1 MMKAPIVMKFGLDRP
16 GSGTAMGPA
25 SGDGPGDAES
35 LRQAA
40 ALARRDAGEGV
51 LVVLSAFSEVT
62 GDLLRC
68 GRTAQAGNEEGA
80 IAELEA
86 ILGRH
91 ADTAAALLGPRGH
104 PLVEGAIE
112 KARRELSALLRS
124 PSLLGTALAVETV
137 SKGWDLL
144 AGRGEIL
151 SSTIFA
157 AWLGLPLVDARSVVR
172 TDSHF
177 GSAKPRPEEIRK
189 LAARE
194 IIPLLGPGKIVI
206 TQGSIGSDEAGTPTT
221 LGRDGTDFSA
231 SLLGAAIDAA
241 EIRIWTE
248 AEGIL
253 ACDPRLVPEARPI
266 AVLGYDEAAE
276 LAAYGTG
283 ILHPATIQ
291 PAVEKGIRVTVRS
304 LRSPEGRF
312 TTISRDP
319 EPGPP
324 VTALAS
330 RGPVTIITITT
341 PRMLGGSGF
350 LSRIFQVF
358 ERRGMEVDLVST
370 SEVAVSLTL
379 DAGLS
384 LDELV
389 RELSAFAE
397 VAVNKDRAVVALIGR
412 EIKKTRGVS
421 GKALGA
427 LRDINIEMISLGADE
442 INLSLV
448 IAQEDAREAVA
459 RLYAAFFGEGE
470 GEALSARAT
479 PVAEP
484 SSTAPSI
491 AAEARQAKDEPSTS
505 LPAGQAAGQAA
516 KEARASDASLLR
528 VGVFGRGRLGS
539 AVASLVQR
547 EAGMSL
553 AWCIGRSAPP
563 DTDVDVVLDVSAAAA
578 VPQHLEWAL
587 ATKVDLVIGATGWDR
602 GLLFDR
608 PAAVEEAGIGIL
620 VAPNFSLAVA
630 FMRRAAMALGRL
642 AELDSEAELGVV
654 ERHHGGKADA
664 PSGTAKLLAAAL
676 AEGCQR
682 YSGWGQGKA
691 EEGCINVASLRS
703 GREIGYHELRFE
715 AASETI
721 VLSHE
726 AKSRDIFARGA
737 LRAIAWIHG
746 RHGIFTFDDMATKV
760 IDPLFEKAVAKE
772 RRLAQ

>member
-1 MMKAPIVMKFGLDRP
+1 MKAPIVMKFGLDRP
-16 GSGTAMGPA
+16 GSGTVTGPA
-25 SGDGPGDAES
+25 SGEVSGDAEG

-91 ADTAAALLGPRGH
+91 ADTAAALMGPTVH
-104 PLVEGAIE
+104 PLVEGAIG
-112 KARRELSALLRS
+112 KARKELSALLRS

-144 AGRGEIL
+144 AGWGEIL

-194 IIPLLGPGKIVI
+194 IIPLLGPGKIVV
-206 TQGSIGSDEAGTPTT
+206 TQGSIGSDETGTPTT

-324 VTALAS
+324 VTALAT

-470 GEALSARAT
+470 GEALSAKVPPQQAA
-479 PVAEP
+479 PVAP
-484 SSTAPSI
+484 PTTITQSSGPSI
-491 AAEARQAKDEPSTS
+491 TAT
-505 LPAGQAAGQAA
+505 
-516 KEARASDASLLR
+516 DASLLR

-553 AWCIGRSAPP
+553 AWCVGRSAPP
-563 DTDVDVVLDVSAAAA
+563 DSDVDVVLDVSAAAA
-578 VPQHLEWAL
+578 LPQHLEWAL

-772 RRLAQ
+772 RRHAQ